1 MFIIIIIIIIIFN
14 CFSNEMFS
22 PFHRRGIDRENDD
35 NNGDVQVGDGDQSEG
50 NKKLIE

>member
-1 MFIIIIIIIIIFN
+1 MFFIIIIIIFN

-22 PFHRRGIDRENDD
+22 SFHRKSIDSENDD

-50 NKKLIE
+50 NKKLIK